1 MVEIMPLKP
10 REVWAI
16 PIGTE
21 YMIHPAKQ
29 LVIPEE
35 WVHVL
40 PYHFPSEVTSNNLPV
55 MPSQI
60 RVLALGRRWAPLI
73 KALKN
78 SQPGRV

>member
-40 PYHFPSEVTSNNLPV
+40 PYHFPFRSDLKQP
-55 MPSQI
+55 PGH
-60 RVLALGRRWAPLI
+60 ALTD
-73 KALKN
+73 
-78 SQPGRV
+78 